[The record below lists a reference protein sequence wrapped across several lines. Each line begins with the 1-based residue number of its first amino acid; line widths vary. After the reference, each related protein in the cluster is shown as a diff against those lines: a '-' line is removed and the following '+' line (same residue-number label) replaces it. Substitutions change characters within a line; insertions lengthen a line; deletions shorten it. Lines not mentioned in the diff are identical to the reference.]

1 MWTEPPFQVDHGAR
15 SRRDAAL
22 ERVGSITKG
31 IALVS
36 VAAVAAI
43 GIYVSRA
50 VPGHSTTPAK
60 VGGTVSGGSSAGGAI
75 AGGSSAGGAI
85 AGGSS
90 AGGAPV
96 GPGAGTA
103 QPSSLSPPNNPPT
116 QTQQQAPVVSGAT

>member
-75 AGGSSAGGAI
+75 AGGSSAGGA
-85 AGGSS
+85 
-90 AGGAPV
+90 PV